1 MDYLAGFFDGE
12 GSFVLRFIPDKRYKS
27 GFQIRPHINITQK
40 NYDILEKI
48 KQELKMGYIYFH
60 KRDKLWYFNVYNLQD
75 ISKFISLIKEKVFVK
90 KDRLVKFE
98 QCIKMMLNKN
108 HLTPESAE
116 KMKMIWLTP
125 KTEFNAP

>member
-60 KRDKLWYFNVYNLQD
+60 KRDKLWYFNIYNLQD
-75 ISKFISLIKEKVFVK
+75 ISKFISSIREKVFVK